1 MKQYNYEHLA
11 QALRRAQFVP
21 TRTSEHNIRWERLEV
36 DGTSHRVILRTQ
48 KLAKVPY
55 SVLRRLL
62 SHAGMT
68 ENDLLESLGW
78 K

>member
-1 MKQYNYEHLA
+1 MKQFNYEHLA

-21 TRTSEHNIRWERLEV
+21 TKVSQHNIRWEKLEV
-36 DGTSHRVILRTQ
+36 DGTTHRVILRNE
-48 KLAKVPY
+48 KLAKVPS
-55 SVLRRLL
+55 SVLQRLL

-68 ENDLLESLGW
+68 ESDLLDTLGW